1 MIQSN
6 SSGWKMVASFRI
18 VEEVLS
24 ANLIKASEAAQRIK
38 G

>member
-1 MIQSN
+1 
-6 SSGWKMVASFRI
+6 MVASFRI